1 MSPHPKFGFS
11 CFTAQRLV
19 RPAKGRPGACHAG
32 HWPHVFEEAR
42 RLTKSSSARRRG
54 LRFGLGGTRASYS
67 KPRIPAWG
75 GSDERG
81 LRERRGLYRGTPP
94 IRSGRPRVRPG
105 DPPARE
111 PDQYRGGNSLDRK
124 SLRCIPTSSKHCS
137 RRPRIIHR
145 WFKTLY
151 TTLLQDL
158 YPYDKFSRDNAA
170 RNEMRCISVPVVVPP
185 IIGNVGLPHSGT
197 PKLLISRSG

>member
-1 MSPHPKFGFS
+1 MPPTRGNVVAACFPPMSPHPKFGFS

-111 PDQYRGGNSLDRK
+111 PDQYQFRSTATEVGTHSIARASAASQL
-124 SLRCIPTSSKHCS
+124 LRST
-137 RRPRIIHR
+137 
-145 WFKTLY
+145 
-151 TTLLQDL
+151 
-158 YPYDKFSRDNAA
+158 A
-170 RNEMRCISVPVVVPP
+170 REGPE
-185 IIGNVGLPHSGT
+185 
-197 PKLLISRSG
+197 